1 MPLHPSTPEQRVT
14 PAQVWPALSLDLR
27 TRVIGLLAELALNVL
42 VARPATEGARK
53 EGGDASPT
61 AAAQN
66 PS

>member
-1 MPLHPSTPEQRVT
+1 MPSRPSTPEPRVS

-53 EGGDASPT
+53 EGDDASPT
-61 AAAQN
+61 TAAQN
-66 PS
+66 PA